1 MPGPSVV
8 VCQGDTVVAEIV
20 NKLHTETTT
29 IHWHGKFFLNVKK
42 VMQFLNKFSFRRA
55 HEGESIHGWDTT
67 CHSMPNP
74 AQRQVCHEVCCSGKI
89 IVCLLVVICKR
100 KIYKT
105 SLFVSIPTYEPEI
118 QFVHRFLGLTSGIR
132 TCLSSAVMGP
142 SVAMLSDRLVLF
154 LFAILASLLVLC
166 SFC

>member
-29 IHWHGKFFLNVKK
+29 IHWHGKCFLNVKK

-74 AQRQVCHEVCCSGKI
+74 AQRQVCHEVCCSGKK
-89 IVCLLVVICKR
+89 VFLLVVICKR
-100 KIYKT
+100 KFYITEKET
-105 SLFVSIPTYEPEI
+105 

-132 TCLSSAVMGP
+132 TCLSSAGMGT
-142 SVAMLSDRLVLF
+142 SVAMLSDRLVL
-154 LFAILASLLVLC
+154 LSFAILASLLVPC
-166 SFC
+166 SCC